1 MCHMP
6 LHQILIK
13 IYNCFTV
20 KLTSIYK
27 QKFYMLEFYI
37 LRKTD
42 TEISVA
48 NDILDRFI
56 SK

>member
-1 MCHMP
+1 MP

-13 IYNCFTV
+13 IYNCFNI

-27 QKFYMLEFYI
+27 LKFYMLEFYI

-42 TEISVA
+42 IEISVA